1 MHVPV
6 DILMIPEHDKTNTEL
21 VECVQRRAAKL
32 VKGLENTTYKDLLR
46 EL

>member
-21 VECVQRRAAKL
+21 VECVQRRAEKL
-32 VKGLENTTYKDLLR
+32 VKRQENWIYDEGLRK
-46 EL
+46 